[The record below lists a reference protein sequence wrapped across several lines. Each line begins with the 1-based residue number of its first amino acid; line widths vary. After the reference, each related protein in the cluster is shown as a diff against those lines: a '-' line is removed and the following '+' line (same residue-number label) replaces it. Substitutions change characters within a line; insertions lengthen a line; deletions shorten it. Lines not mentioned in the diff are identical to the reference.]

1 MTGKLIMLAPR
12 LVRDVRVEIGADWL
26 ISEISK
32 PEGKVRAEQVQGFT
46 IEKRRCLFRRMM
58 VVWLETEERK
68 IEFYRS
74 QSSLDIGLLL
84 DELVAK
90 IGEGSRALVN
100 C

>member
-46 IEKRRCLFRRMM
+46 IEKRRCLFRRMISKSEAISWPILSSLLM
-58 VVWLETEERK
+58 ENQSLGR
-68 IEFYRS
+68 IRYLNGS
-74 QSSLDIGLLL
+74 QSSSRELLYQL
-84 DELVAK
+84 
-90 IGEGSRALVN
+90 
-100 C
+100 